1 MTPGITSEDGE
12 LRIRVMKGLVLSP
25 ARLGLLVA
33 GLGLLFAIP
42 DITLLSDSDPLQLSL
57 FQDGLVF
64 GLAAVGLNIL
74 LRHTGLVS
82 FGHAAF
88 FGTGAYTVALLVS
101 KVGVQSLV
109 VLLGSAVAVV
119 TILAALIG
127 AFAVRYTGLYFALL
141 TLAFG
146 QVLFSIPQGVTYLG
160 GSDGL
165 NVKTGE
171 TGVALAEQNVR
182 IAGDLYATG
191 SPATDTIVFWLSA
204 VLVIVGLA
212 AMYRIV
218 RSPFGQALDAIGQ
231 DRTRA
236 RFIGIP
242 VRRYTFLAFL
252 ISGLYGGVAGAMYAV
267 GKGSID
273 PGSTLQVFV
282 SGDILFMT
290 ILGGFGTLL
299 GPLIGGLVFVNLSFI
314 ADSITLTG
322 PAGTFPVGRLVT
334 GLVLLLIVFGFP
346 EGIVG
351 SVRRG
356 GAVYQGG
363 RNLVAD
369 PSATVA
375 DWGRRAVDG
384 VRDAASRSVTNVR
397 VLLLGVK

>member
-1 MTPGITSEDGE
+1 MTPGIIRDEDG
-12 LRIRVMKGLVLSP
+12 LRIKLMKGMILSP
-25 ARLGLLVA
+25 AQFGLLLV
-33 GLGLLFAIP
+33 GLVVLFAIP
-42 DITLLSDSDPLQLSL
+42 DIALLSDSDPIQLSL

-64 GLAAVGLNIL
+64 GLAAVGLNLL

-88 FGTGAYTVALLVS
+88 FGTGAYTVTLLVT
-101 KVGVQSLV
+101 KVGLQSLV
-109 VLLGSAVAVV
+109 VLLGSAIAAV
-119 TILAALIG
+119 IIIAAVIG
-127 AFAVRYTGLYFALL
+127 VFAVRYTGLYFALL

-171 TGVALAEQNVR
+171 AGVPLVEQNVR
-182 IAGDLYATG
+182 IMGSIYATG
-191 SPATDTIVFWLSA
+191 SPVSDTIVFWLSSI
-204 VLVIVGLA
+204 LTLIGLFV
-212 AMYRIV
+212 MYRIV

-236 RFIGIP
+236 RFIGLP
-242 VRRYTFLAFL
+242 VRRYVFVAFL

-273 PGSTLQVFV
+273 PGTTLQVFV

-290 ILGGFGTLL
+290 ILGGFGTLV

-334 GLVLLLIVFGFP
+334 GLVLLVIVFGFP

-351 SVRRG
+351 SIKPG
-356 GAVYQGG
+356 GVVYEGG
-363 RNLVAD
+363 RDLLAD
-369 PSATVA
+369 PAGTVT
-375 DWGRRAVDG
+375 DWGRRAVAG
-384 VRDAASRSVTNVR
+384 AVGAARRSVTNFR
-397 VLLLGVK
+397 IILLGVK

>member
-1 MTPGITSEDGE
+1 MTPGIARDDGD
-12 LRIRVMKGLVLSP
+12 LRIKLMKGMVLSP
-25 ARLGLLVA
+25 AQFGLFVLGLVV
-33 GLGLLFAIP
+33 LFVIP
-42 DITLLSDSDPLQLSL
+42 DVALLSDSDPIQLSL

-88 FGTGAYTVALLVS
+88 FGTGAYTVTLLVD
-101 KVGVQSLV
+101 KAGLQSLV

-119 TILAALIG
+119 ILISALIG
-127 AFAVRYTGLYFALL
+127 VFAVRYTGLYFALL

-146 QVLFSIPQGVTYLG
+146 QVLFSIPQGITYLG

-171 TGVALAEQNVR
+171 AGVPLAEQNVQ
-182 IAGDLYATG
+182 IVGDLYATG
-191 SPATDTIVFWLSA
+191 SPTSDTIVFWLSA
-204 VLVIVGLA
+204 VLAVVGLFV
-212 AMYRIV
+212 MYRIV

-242 VRRYTFLAFL
+242 VRRYTFVAFL

-273 PGSTLQVFV
+273 PGTTLQVFV
-282 SGDILFMT
+282 SGDILYMT

-334 GLVLLLIVFGFP
+334 GLVLLVIVFGFP

-351 SVRRG
+351 SIKPG
-356 GAVYQGG
+356 GVVYEGG
-363 RNLVAD
+363 RNLVSD
-369 PSATVA
+369 PAATA
-375 DWGRRAVDG
+375 RDWIQRAVAG
-384 VRDAASRSVTNVR
+384 IAGAARRSITNLR